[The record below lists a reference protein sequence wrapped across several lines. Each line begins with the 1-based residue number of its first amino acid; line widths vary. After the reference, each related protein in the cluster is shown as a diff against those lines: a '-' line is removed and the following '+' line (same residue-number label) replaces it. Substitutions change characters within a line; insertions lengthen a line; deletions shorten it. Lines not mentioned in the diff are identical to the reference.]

1 MTTNA
6 KIALRRVDAAA
17 LIKGEAFVALRVG
30 PVFGLDG
37 KELADNIT
45 DVAQLHAIVVNF
57 RTHQEPHRD
66 YPLID
71 FDHAATGPLAVLAH
85 PERSIPLGAIID
97 MKVEGDGLLVTP
109 GWTKRGRR
117 IMDAAEGLLYPSAH
131 YAIGTIH
138 DRATGQAIK
147 GAYLKAV
154 AMTPDPATRP
164 DQLGA
169 VRSAAAEPE
178 GVGVVYRLPPDVAA
192 AWPKIPGADAPD
204 GGPHVTLAYM
214 KVPPAAVE
222 SVKAALRQAIP
233 TIDPFRLM
241 VTGGVHAFGPDDEGR
256 TPVVAAV
263 QSEGAVAA
271 HQVLLGAVRAA
282 RLPAEQTHRGFVP
295 HATVGYVRGDYEPP
309 AMVAAD
315 LTVDALEIW
324 HGDGDPEPMRM
335 KQAPGGATNQAAG
348 AAGGKPMSFEEMA
361 AKLGLTPEQAA
372 ELKAAMGGGEA
383 ARAADATAAAPAPVA
398 AAAPAVDPALR
409 SLQADFAAFK
419 AKAEKASAEQAETDA
434 INGQIKRNAHLPS
447 AEPVLRAAYR
457 SIATDGGA
465 AWKLITDVP
474 DGTAY
479 RSAGASGVTGQRP
492 AAGQANDKTPPTDRN
507 GFAAFALR
515 NAKEG
520 EHPAEA
526 LARCRREHPA
536 QSAEAFGDRGFV
548 ADPFASEVT
557 FK

>member
-17 LIKGEAFVALRVG
+17 LIKGEPFVALRVG

-37 KELADNIT
+37 KELPGNIT
-45 DVAQLHAIVVNF
+45 DVAQLHAIVGNF
-57 RTHQEPHRD
+57 RAHQEPHGD

-71 FDHAATGPLAVLAH
+71 FDHAATGPMAVLAH

-97 MKVEGDGLLVTP
+97 MKVEGDGLVVTP

-131 YAIGTIH
+131 YAVGTIH

-178 GVGVVYRLPPDVAA
+178 GVGVVYRLPPDVAG
-192 AWPKIPGADAPD
+192 AWPTISGADAPD

-282 RLPAEQTHRGFVP
+282 RLPAEQTHRGYVP

-315 LTVDALEIW
+315 LTVDTLEIW
-324 HGDGDPEPMRM
+324 HGDGDPEPVRM
-335 KQAPGGATNQAAG
+335 KQAPGGATNQAERS
-348 AAGGKPMSFEEMA
+348 AGGKPMSFEELA

-383 ARAADATAAAPAPVA
+383 ARAADATAPAAASAVAAPAAVA
-398 AAAPAVDPALR
+398 DPALR

-419 AKAEKASAEQAETDA
+419 AKTEKASTEQEETAA
-434 INGQIKRNAHLPS
+434 INEQIKRDAALP
-447 AEPVLRAAYR
+447 AEEPLMRLALRARAH
-457 SIATDGGA
+457 DGGV
-465 AWKLITDVP
+465 AWKLFTDRP
-474 DGTAY
+474 NGQAY
-479 RSAGASGVTGQRP
+479 RSAGANGITGQRTP
-492 AAGQANDKTPPTDRN
+492 PDAVASDKVPPTDRDGWGN
-507 GFAAFALR
+507 FVRSSLKDGEDFGKAHERIKALFPNQYR
-515 NAKEG
+515 AM
-520 EHPAEA
+520 
-526 LARCRREHPA
+526 
-536 QSAEAFGDRGFV
+536 
-548 ADPFASEVT
+548 ADAGRKSVT
-557 FK
+557 R